1 MDLSLLVSSL
11 GSCCPLMICKQDSGN
26 SLVPVQLSPTPARS
40 YTAGGGHPQVWWGGP
55 GEGHS
60 SLWLGVIYAPLVTYG

>member
-40 YTAGGGHPQVWWGGP
+40 YTAGGG
-55 GEGHS
+55 GEGCTPKGGGEGQGRGTLAS
-60 SLWLGVIYAPLVTYG
+60 GLE